1 MSGLV
6 QQPDK
11 IVVRSAHTIYPYS
24 LGFIIESWLHL
35 AISITLAPLLLLRSK
50 ESISI
55 GLETAS
61 NIKSTKLS
69 LEYRS
74 EKYFS
79 GICLALWALVVLFSI
94 RIYAIYKAFCKIG
107 LNIVFNI
114 PTNWRSIALCTDLCF
129 PPEAIAGIENRSFE
143 VEDGDGLR
151 EITVA
156 SLVHKLKNDHSKRSF
171 LKKNFRVLVYGLV
184 FLCLFIPSIILRW
197 SLKSSSIV
205 YLPFIYFSKD
215 VYSPQTKPLDR
226 VKAIVESKLS
236 LIWSIFGVWIGLTI
250 LPIFVASF
258 YKTTIDVY
266 CNNIVFYEFLNFF
279 TFTPKIERWN
289 IARLVCAT
297 LTIILF
303 CIALFRLSQLTDE
316 TKISSKNS
324 KSSFLD
330 SIINIITMI
339 RATNVVYLV
348 FCTAIVVWG
357 IVVNIDF
364 SSIQIVMPEIG
375 KSWIPTIEK

>member
-1 MSGLV
+1 MKNFVWKSDINSIHNG
-6 QQPDK
+6 
-11 IVVRSAHTIYPYS
+11 TIS
-24 LGFIIESWLHL
+24 ILAIAETIFAVISSIWLGFIIESWLHL

-236 LIWSIFGVWIGLTI
+236 LIWSIFGVWIVLNI

-330 SIINIITMI
+330 SIINIIS
-339 RATNVVYLV
+339 
-348 FCTAIVVWG
+348 G
-357 IVVNIDF
+357 
-364 SSIQIVMPEIG
+364 
-375 KSWIPTIEK
+375 

>member
-1 MSGLV
+1 
-6 QQPDK
+6 
-11 IVVRSAHTIYPYS
+11 
-24 LGFIIESWLHL
+24 
-35 AISITLAPLLLLRSK
+35 
-50 ESISI
+50 
-55 GLETAS
+55 
-61 NIKSTKLS
+61 
-69 LEYRS
+69 
-74 EKYFS
+74 
-79 GICLALWALVVLFSI
+79 
-94 RIYAIYKAFCKIG
+94 
-107 LNIVFNI
+107 
-114 PTNWRSIALCTDLCF
+114 LCTDLCF

-330 SIINIITMI
+330 SIINIIS
-339 RATNVVYLV
+339 
-348 FCTAIVVWG
+348 G
-357 IVVNIDF
+357 
-364 SSIQIVMPEIG
+364 
-375 KSWIPTIEK
+375 